1 MKTSIISILTVLITL
16 LFMQGCMS
24 DLKTK
29 GSQIDS
35 VYYIVQSEAGN
46 SQSPLQV
53 LKPYNAQ
60 LTITG
65 NGEGWVSMGIE
76 YAFVNEKGGDA
87 HSFSLQFNEVPYTN
101 DDHVARFDASGLHA
115 LCTIDGKTASFSNAS
130 LNGSIGEENAQLKM
144 EGETNGYPF
153 VINISSLSLSSE
165 AFLPLYTDLVEVDP
179 LPLVEMEITNECV
192 SAVGLS
198 VKNELG
204 FDSSFELAP
213 NEARTISMHAEEY
226 PVGIMVQISY
236 ADGRKQVILDSELLS
251 SQCFVRGEVRN
262 SWYLEES
269 PTGAI
274 VAIDFPH
281 ECFSVKAP

>member
-1 MKTSIISILTVLITL
+1 MKTNFLTVLTVLMTL
-16 LFMQGCMS
+16 LCIQGCKS
-24 DLKTK
+24 VLKTK

-76 YAFVNEKGGDA
+76 YVFVNEKGGDA

-153 VINISSLSLSSE
+153 VINISSLSLSRE

-179 LPLVEMEITNECV
+179 LPLVEMEITNECA
-192 SAVGLS
+192 STVGLS
-198 VKNELG
+198 LKNELG
-204 FDSSFELAP
+204 FDTSFELAP
-213 NEARTISMHAEEY
+213 NEARTISMYTEEF
-226 PVGIMVQISY
+226 PAGIMVQISY
-236 ADGRKQVILDSELLS
+236 SDGGKQVVSATQLLS
-251 SQCFVRGEVRN
+251 SQCFVRGEGHN
-262 SWYLEES
+262 SWYLAGF

-274 VAIDFPH
+274 EAIDFPH
-281 ECFSVKAP
+281 EHFSVKAP

>member
-1 MKTSIISILTVLITL
+1 MKTNFLTVLTVLMTL
-16 LFMQGCMS
+16 LCIQGCKS
-24 DLKTK
+24 VLKTK

-35 VYYIVQSEAGN
+35 VYYIIQSKAGN
-46 SQSPLQV
+46 SQSSLQE
-53 LKPYNAQ
+53 LKPYNAE
-60 LTITG
+60 LTVTSC
-65 NGEGWVSMGIE
+65 GEGMVSMGIE
-76 YAFVNEKGGDA
+76 YAFVNEYGGDI
-87 HSFSLQFNEVPYTN
+87 HHYSLQFNEVPYAQ
-101 DDHVARFDASGLHA
+101 DDQVARFDASGLSA
-115 LCTIDGKTASFSNAS
+115 SCIVDGRTAGFSNAS
-130 LNGSIGEENAQLKM
+130 VKGSIGGDSSQLKM

-153 VINISSLSLSSE
+153 TIDIASLSLSKE
-165 AFLPLYTDLVEVDP
+165 AFSPEYLGVVEVDP